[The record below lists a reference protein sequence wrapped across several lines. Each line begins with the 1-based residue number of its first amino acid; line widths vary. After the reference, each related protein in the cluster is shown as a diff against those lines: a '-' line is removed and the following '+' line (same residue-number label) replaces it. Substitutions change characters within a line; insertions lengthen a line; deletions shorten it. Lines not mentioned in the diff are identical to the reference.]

1 MNGLARWGR
10 LRRAVRTG
18 SAEDLGQILRRPRR
32 ERLAAGGEHLST
44 PAATTNDRN
53 GEQGATSEVGRLPPV
68 AKVRFYEDSNVKA
81 SFYRGINL
89 LELMVDLEL

>member
-1 MNGLARWGR
+1 
-10 LRRAVRTG
+10 
-18 SAEDLGQILRRPRR
+18 
-32 ERLAAGGEHLST
+32 
-44 PAATTNDRN
+44 
-53 GEQGATSEVGRLPPV
+53 LPPV